1 MLWLDDFGKD
11 SGEDSPWL
19 PELVPLRCMPMIM
32 VKISGYNNFV
42 YEECVW
48 QLDINGKDVG
58 ILDRTLSPFQMLKI
72 VVTGH

>member
-1 MLWLDDFGKD
+1 MDDFGKD

-32 VKISGYNNFV
+32 VKISGYSV
-42 YEECVW
+42 PRICVAA
-48 QLDINGKDVG
+48 GYYSEDVG

-72 VVTGH
+72 VVTRH